1 MKLLGNNRSPYVR
14 KVRVVFEEKR
24 IPYDF
29 VITSSSSP
37 DVAQANPLAKIPT
50 LVCDDDKAL
59 YDSVVIVEYLDG
71 LVATPKLIP
80 EAFAA
85 RIEVK
90 RWEALGDGIMD
101 ATVAISHED
110 RVPAAQR
117 KGPEWYAKQQ
127 KKIDA
132 GLAAMEMDLGVR
144 DFCCGESFTLADV
157 ACGTALGYLD
167 LALPDVE
174 WRKTCPG
181 LRQLAERLAA
191 RESFKKTVASQS

>member
-1 MKLLGNNRSPYVR
+1 MKLLGNSRSPYVR
-14 KVRVVFEEKR
+14 KVRIVFEEKR

-29 VITSSSSP
+29 VIASSSSP
-37 DVAQANPLAKIPT
+37 DVAQANPLAKIPA
-50 LVCDDDKAL
+50 LVCDDGKAL

-101 ATVAISHED
+101 ASVDISHEE

-117 KGPEWYAKQQ
+117 KGPEWYAKQK

-132 GLAAMEMDLGVR
+132 GLAAMEKDLGTR
-144 DFCCGESFTLADV
+144 NFCCGESLTLADV
-157 ACGTALGYLD
+157 ACGTALAYLD
-167 LALPDVE
+167 LVLPKVE

-181 LRQLAERLAA
+181 LHQLAERLAA
-191 RESFKKTVASQS
+191 RESFKKTVTSES